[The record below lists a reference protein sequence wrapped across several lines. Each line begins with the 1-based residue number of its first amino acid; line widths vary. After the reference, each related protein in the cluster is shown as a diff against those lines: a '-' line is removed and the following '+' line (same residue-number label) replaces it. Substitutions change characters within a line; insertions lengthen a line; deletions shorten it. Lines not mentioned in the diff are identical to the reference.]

1 MALRILYKSGGSD
14 AGIPLDRPLLSIGR
28 AAECDLSLRHGS
40 VSRRH
45 AEIRQERGGWWVT
58 DLGSTNGTRLNGT
71 ESLRR
76 ALRHGDVIQVGEI
89 ELSVVDDDAPSASV
103 ILSTAPPTS
112 MGQTVFR
119 STVDFANLV
128 RPQTPTGPGAQP
140 RAEDLARLVP
150 ILSESSQAIL
160 AGGSLDEIFGRILGV
175 IFERLPVDRGFIMLL
190 DETTNE
196 LVPRAA
202 RSRNAQ
208 APGSL
213 QFSRTI
219 AEKVMREKVAVLTR
233 DAQTDD
239 RFAAGMSLVGL
250 GIRSAM
256 AAPLWNGDAVS
267 GLICLD
273 TTNQAQAFGAF
284 DLDLLSAL
292 GHHLAVA
299 VEQSRLNQLALE
311 KERLDR
317 ELAVARQIQMGTLPK
332 RVPVVPGYDLAGMSR
347 PAEETGGDTYDLIP
361 LPDGRVMLLL
371 ADATGHGVGPALSAT
386 QVRSML
392 RVAMRLGATLDDTF
406 RHINDQLEADSADN
420 RLVSAFLGVLDSG
433 DHHVRYHSG
442 GHGPILHYHAATG
455 NCDRH
460 SATTVP
466 MGSFPVRRL
475 KPPQDLP
482 LEPGDILAL
491 ITDGVFEA
499 ANPAEEMFG
508 VPRTEEILRD
518 KHNRPMAEVARALL
532 ASVDTHAPGRQA
544 DDITIVLVRRL
555 PAAESPMAPGDP
567 ETTSGSPSAPS
578 A

>member
-1 MALRILYKSGGSD
+1 MALRIVYKIGETETTL
-14 AGIPLDRPLLSIGR
+14 PLDRPTISIGR
-28 AAECDLSLRHGS
+28 AAECDLPLRHGS

-45 AEIRQERGGWWVT
+45 AEIRQERDGWRIV
-58 DLGSTNGTRLNGT
+58 DLGSTNGTRLSGA
-71 ESLRR
+71 ESLGR

-89 ELSVVDDDAPSASV
+89 ELKVMDDDAASASV
-103 ILSTAPPTS
+103 ILSTAAPTP

-119 STVDFANLV
+119 STVDFAHLAG
-128 RPQTPTGPGAQP
+128 PQAQAGPGALA

-160 AGGSLDEIFGRILGV
+160 AGGTLDEIFGRILLV

-190 DETTNE
+190 DEATKE

-208 APGSL
+208 APGTL

-239 RFAAGMSLVGL
+239 RFAAGLSLVGL

-256 AAPLWNGDAVS
+256 AAPLWNGDHVS

-273 TTNQAQAFGAF
+273 TTTQAHAFGAF

-361 LPDGRVMLLL
+361 LPEGRIMLLL
-371 ADATGHGVGPALSAT
+371 GDATGHGVGPALSAT

-392 RVAMRLGATLDDTF
+392 RVAMRLGANLDDTF

-455 NCDRH
+455 ICDQH

-466 MGSFPVRRL
+466 MGSFPVRKL
-475 KPPQDLP
+475 KPPQELL
-482 LEPGDILAL
+482 LEPGDILGL

-499 ANPAEEMFG
+499 SNPAEEMFG
-508 VPRTEEILRD
+508 VSRTEAIFRENHD
-518 KHNRPMAEVARALL
+518 RPMAEVAQALL
-532 ASVDTHAPGRQA
+532 ESVDRHAPGRQA
-544 DDITIVLVRRL
+544 DDITIVLIRRL
-555 PAAESPMAPGDP
+555 PAAASL
-567 ETTSGSPSAPS
+567 SPSAT
-578 A
+578 AA